1 MKGRSE
7 IKGKSPRRSIW
18 IKFRRLHPFSKEPFI
33 DSMERELKWLYHIA
47 QTEGAKNYTR
57 IVIKNDELLKIRQL
71 YRVSAFNEFP
81 PETAA
86 VYEKVARCFPG
97 SQVYACGSRVRGDYV
112 DFNEANRHEKIVIQA
127 RKAAGMKHREQSD
140 FDFWVAPGAV
150 QVGALPQNSE
160 RARLRIP
167 ESEKVAIPIYYG

>member
-1 MKGRSE
+1 MTATHNVKD
-7 IKGKSPRRSIW
+7 KSPRRSIW
-18 IKFRRLHPFSKEPFI
+18 IKFRRLHPFNKEPFL
-33 DSMERELKWLYHIA
+33 DSMERETKWLYHIA

-57 IVIKNDELLKIRQL
+57 IVVKNDELLKIREL
-71 YRVSAFNEFP
+71 YRVSKFEAFP
-81 PETAA
+81 PETKA
-86 VYEKVARCFPG
+86 VYTAVAKCFPG
-97 SQVYACGSRVRGDYV
+97 FQVYACGSRVRGDYV

-140 FDFWVAPGAV
+140 YDFWVAPGAV